1 MPPAGFRGRA
11 CDQSFV
17 EHVAA
22 GHEDGALAV
31 LHFVGVVPHADFVA
45 GEVGRIDG
53 QHQVAAV
60 GQDAERL
67 GYGRR
72 RTQFGQV
79 GRDAQIHDGNAV
91 IQQVL
96 TAVDIVGV
104 GAVRAH
110 AVEVLLVGAVNVRRN
125 EEGQLPL
132 GFEVFQAFVRIFPEI
147 VEHGD
152 RVGRCVHGVR
162 FVIVGIDLVVVRVGG
177 DGFEKSVEGVRAA
190 FGRRVAHPH
199 RRADAFGDGLFEERG
214 FGLFEFGAREILHID
229 LGTVGNQLIDQREV
243 VCGRVAQFGFHAV
256 ERDGFLEFFRAGAAA
271 PACRGEFLQDV
282 GFGLPHLHC
291 RRYGHVVKDADAQ
304 VDGRRTAQHR
314 AEKDRFEVFAGVGFG
329 IFECAHEII

>member
-1 MPPAGFRGRA
+1 M
-11 CDQSFV
+11 
-17 EHVAA
+17 
-22 GHEDGALAV
+22 
-31 LHFVGVVPHADFVA
+31 
-45 GEVGRIDG
+45 
-53 QHQVAAV
+53 
-60 GQDAERL
+60 
-67 GYGRR
+67 
-72 RTQFGQV
+72 
-79 GRDAQIHDGNAV
+79 

>member
-1 MPPAGFRGRA
+1 MSEAGISQTASMPPAGFRGRA
-11 CDQSFV
+11 GCGS
-17 EHVAA
+17 
-22 GHEDGALAV
+22 GHGQMRDANATSPSSSTSQPAMKTARWRFSISSGLY
-31 LHFVGVVPHADFVA
+31 HADFVA

-104 GAVRAH
+104 GTVRAH

-162 FVIVGIDLVVVRVGG
+162 FL
-177 DGFEKSVEGVRAA
+177 
-190 FGRRVAHPH
+190 
-199 RRADAFGDGLFEERG
+199 
-214 FGLFEFGAREILHID
+214 
-229 LGTVGNQLIDQREV
+229 QL
-243 VCGRVAQFGFHAV
+243 
-256 ERDGFLEFFRAGAAA
+256 
-271 PACRGEFLQDV
+271 
-282 GFGLPHLHC
+282 
-291 RRYGHVVKDADAQ
+291 
-304 VDGRRTAQHR
+304 
-314 AEKDRFEVFAGVGFG
+314 
-329 IFECAHEII
+329 